1 MATVCMVTR
10 AATLS
15 RVGCVWSNKK
25 PGRASTSE
33 SWTKDKLVTR
43 TSSSLPG
50 RASLSDNWIRD
61 KTESKK
67 TDTEHVERLL
77 SREIVSQIGGNAEKE
92 INDERA
98 GRSPSREIS
107 QAGVKRALSRA
118 SSVEIE
124 RSDKKAK
131 PEEDVE
137 PVAVTVEYYAGPAFI
152 NAPQPSEVSLP
163 TFPLS
168 VMSPDR
174 SELLIPKFLRRP
186 MQGPCQELKLTRREY
201 R

>member
-1 MATVCMVTR
+1 MSLMATVCTVTP

-15 RVGCVWSNKK
+15 RVGCAWSNKK

-33 SWTKDKLVTR
+33 SWTKDKLVVR

-77 SREIVSQIGGNAEKE
+77 SREIVSKIGGNAEKKE

-137 PVAVTVEYYAGPAFI
+137 PVAVVVAVEEYYAGPAFI
-152 NAPQPSEVSLP
+152 KAPHPSELP
-163 TFPLS
+163 LPLF
-168 VMSPDR
+168 VKSPDP
-174 SELLIPKFLRRP
+174 SELPIPKFLKTP
-186 MQGPCQELKLTRREY
+186 KADIKN
-201 R
+201 